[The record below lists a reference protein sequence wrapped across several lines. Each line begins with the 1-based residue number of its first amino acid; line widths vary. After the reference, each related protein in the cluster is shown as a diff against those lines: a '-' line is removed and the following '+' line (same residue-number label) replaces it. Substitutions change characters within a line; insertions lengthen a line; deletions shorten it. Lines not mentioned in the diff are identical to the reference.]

1 MKEID
6 ILIKKNNL
14 QTLDSHKTTQYYYP
28 VFINTKED
36 FEKELIIN
44 DDKISVERAYSIQT
58 NYTDLNVD
66 IIDDKIMF
74 YKKFFK
80 LVYII
85 DKYQSITDFYNEMLL
100 FAKKKILE
108 EKLKEKNSNNN

>member
-6 ILIKKNNL
+6 ILIQKNNL
-14 QTLDSHKTTQYYYP
+14 QTFDSHKTQYYYP

-36 FEKELIIN
+36 FEKDLVIK
-44 DDKISVERAYSIQT
+44 DDKISVRRLYTIET
-58 NYTDLNVD
+58 NYTDLNID
-66 IIDDKIMF
+66 IINDKIMF

-85 DKYQSITDFYNEMLL
+85 DKFQAITDFYDEMLL
-100 FAKKKILE
+100 FSNKKILE
-108 EKLKEKNSNNN
+108 